1 MIEARDAL
9 RIAVAAVAAA
19 FLCSLAAG
27 ATAEAKTAWLCKP
40 GLADNP
46 CDVGFDTTTVTPA
59 GEPVGTK
66 SPKAKKPKVD
76 CFYVY
81 PTVSDDEGPNSD
93 LEIDPEE
100 RSVALYQASRYSQHC
115 RVFAPMYRQITLAA
129 LFSGEPITAEQA
141 MLGYRD
147 VLAAWRTYLKKHND
161 GRGVVF
167 VGHSQG
173 TLVLRNLLKQE
184 VDPKRKVRRRV
195 VSALLFGGNVL
206 VAKGERTGGD
216 FEHIPSCRKGDQT
229 GCVIAFS
236 TFDEP
241 VPADARFGRPD
252 PDGFFGGDP
261 ATEDVLCTDP
271 TKLDGSD
278 GALRVLTPS
287 EPFAPGSTIAAGTEA
302 VGLPRPEVATTWI
315 EFPTAYT
322 GGCSS
327 ADDAHVLQIAPQPGA
342 VDLNPIP
349 NATWGLHL
357 LDANVALGNLV
368 DVAGRQARAYAR
380 RAQG

>member
-9 RIAVAAVAAA
+9 RIAVGAIAA
-19 FLCSLAAG
+19 FAVLVLAAPG
-27 ATAEAKTAWLCKP
+27 AEAKTTWLCKP

-46 CDVGFDTTTVTPA
+46 CDVGFDTTTVAPG
-59 GEPVGTK
+59 GEPIATK
-66 SPKAKKPKVD
+66 KPKAKKPKVD

-81 PTVSDDEGPNSD
+81 PTVSEDDGTNSD
-93 LEIDPEE
+93 FKAGPEE
-100 RSVALYQASRYSQHC
+100 RSIALYQASRYSQHC
-115 RVFAPMYRQITLAA
+115 RVFAPMYRQLTLAA
-129 LFSGEPITAEQA
+129 ILGGQPISADNAQLA
-141 MLGYRD
+141 YDD
-147 VLAAWRTYLKKHND
+147 VLAAWKDYLKKHND

-173 TLVLRNLLKQE
+173 TAVLRNLIKQE
-184 VDPKRKVRRRV
+184 VDPKKKVRRRV
-195 VSALLFGGNVL
+195 VSALLYGGNVL
-206 VAKGERTGGD
+206 VAKGELDGGD
-216 FEHIPSCRKGDQT
+216 FRSIPGCRREGQF
-229 GCVIAFS
+229 GCVVAYS
-236 TFDEP
+236 AFDEP

-278 GALRVLTPS
+278 GALRVLIPS
-287 EPFAPGSTIAAGTEA
+287 EPFAPGTTIALGSEA
-302 VGLPRPEVATTWI
+302 VGLPRPEVDTTWI

-342 VDLNPIP
+342 ADLNPVP

-357 LDANVALGNLV
+357 LDANIALGNMV
-368 DVAGRQARAYAR
+368 DVVGAQAKAFAKKRKR
-380 RAQG
+380 